1 MTLKETIG
9 KLECEAD
16 CNPKCEYTW
25 IVSTTGVVI
34 ASGKE
39 LALLKYLMQEDIVCQ
54 AENVF
59 GKIRLSRPAQ
69 SDNNSGIVL
78 ITI

>member
-1 MTLKETIG
+1 MTIKETIG

-25 IVSTTGVVI
+25 IVSKTGVVI
-34 ASGKE
+34 GSGKE
-39 LALLKYLMQEDIVCQ
+39 PALLKNLMQEVIVCQ

-59 GKIRLSRPAQ
+59 GKNRLSRHAQ
-69 SDNNSGIVL
+69 SDNDSGIVVV
-78 ITI
+78 TI